1 MLMLL
6 MLLLKK
12 DASGSLGGHLFEED
26 SLGIGSGDADGW
38 MDPGRLLH
46 SQHIGP
52 LSSEPGRGAHHAVG
66 GRQHRSL
73 RKRRAHDS
81 G

>member
-52 LSSEPGRGAHHAVG
+52 LSSEPWSGPHHAVG
-66 GRQHRSL
+66 GGQHRC
-73 RKRRAHDS
+73 RREWRPDDP